1 MTRRYGRTTPRT
13 VVAFTLITVY
23 KKLFPC
29 IHVEGFLHS
38 NLPAV
43 AFRTPRSSCLFSS
56 IGGGGNND
64 GGSSPP
70 PGDDGLGDLG
80 DFLDP
85 NRKESDNLQRAR
97 EFISETSLPIS
108 FDATEESGTSMS
120 GDQLA
125 NGTEEGANDEVPNDS
140 IQSALVQSFG
150 SPATSSSLFG
160 SPGGGNLTPELLAKN
175 PYMDV
180 VSRLS
185 PSELISKF
193 TATANPRVQEAV
205 RSTILGLIGS
215 LPKMAFET
223 TTITTGQRL
232 ASLMFQL
239 QMTGYMFKNAEYRLS
254 LSQSLGMSTT
264 SPQASS
270 YLLSGSDQ
278 DDDDDEHEDSKSH
291 LSKGKLKGKLKIRV
305 GGLFGDNTLLN
316 DESNDVKDDE
326 EGRDSSKNV
335 SDGIEMEVDA
345 EAYLSELR
353 SEVSQLRD
361 ELSQTRQAKEEAI
374 RKDLLLYIR
383 TLPAQELRS
392 LTDTMSQDVLVCMK
406 GLGEWQLLCI

>member
-1 MTRRYGRTTPRT
+1 MTRRYGKAASWS
-13 VVAFTLITVY
+13 VVFAFI
-23 KKLFPC
+23 LFNQNAPLC
-29 IHVEGFLHS
+29 IRVNGFLYSRVPTSATKS
-38 NLPAV
+38 NS
-43 AFRTPRSSCLFSS
+43 RRFSS
-56 IGGGGNND
+56 IGGGGDDSD
-64 GGSSPP
+64 GGPP
-70 PGDDGLGDLG
+70 PPNDDGLGDLG

-85 NRKESDNLQRAR
+85 NRKESENLQRAR

-108 FDATEESGTSMS
+108 FDTAE
-120 GDQLA
+120 
-125 NGTEEGANDEVPNDS
+125 EEGSAFSSKKQASDPEEENEQEIDPVSNVEEPKDS

-150 SPATSSSLFG
+150 SPTSPSSLFG
-160 SPGGGNLTPELLAKN
+160 SGSGDLTPDLLAKN

-193 TATANPRVQEAV
+193 TASANPRVQEAV

-264 SPQASS
+264 NPQASS
-270 YLLSGSDQ
+270 FLLSGSGLDQ
-278 DDDDDEHEDSKSH
+278 DHEDDEDESP
-291 LSKGKLKGKLKIRV
+291 LSKGKVKGKLKIRV

-316 DESNDVKDDE
+316 DGSGKSKDDE
-326 EGRDSSKNV
+326 NDKDFSTEGTDKL
-335 SDGIEMEVDA
+335 EMEVDA

-406 GLGEWQLLCI
+406 GLGKW